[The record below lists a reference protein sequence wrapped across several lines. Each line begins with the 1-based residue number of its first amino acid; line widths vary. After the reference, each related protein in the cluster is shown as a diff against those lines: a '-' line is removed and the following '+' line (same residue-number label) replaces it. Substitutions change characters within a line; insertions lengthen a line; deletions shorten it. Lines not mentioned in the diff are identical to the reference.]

1 MRISTQMKSQVFACL
16 GKVCGSKQSAHLL
29 ALLHPT
35 LAWLDWWAIRWYST
49 GLSPEAATVFNM
61 GLSPGCWS
69 LISELCPRLCY
80 QIPLWV
86 SAAPSVSWASLSSSQ
101 ERDYSAKNSLF
112 SKVGLFVTL
121 FCEIRLSPCSS

>member
-16 GKVCGSKQSAHLL
+16 RKVFGIRVLTFLLCCIPHWLGWIGGQAGGEAQISVLRLLQSL
-29 ALLHPT
+29 
-35 LAWLDWWAIRWYST
+35 
-49 GLSPEAATVFNM
+49 NM
-61 GLSPGCWS
+61 GLSPCCWS